1 MALFIH
7 SHFSSEVPILV
18 HRWINHAD
26 LTRGH
31 SWFFAILETG
41 KGKHNIEKSGELSPG
56 VYLVSLYVFTPQ
68 PKRSCGPDE

>member
-41 KGKHNIEKSGELSPG
+41 KGKENIKKVSGIVSWC
-56 VYLVSLYVFTPQ
+56 VYSVSLNVV
-68 PKRSCGPDE
+68 SSASEAIMWA